1 MLDAGVIK
9 QVTDR
14 SVAPVLA
21 DEKDQKIRELEIQ
34 LKELLESNRK
44 KDLEI
49 ERLRAQAQSSKK
61 PELEQV
67 SGEDQLI
74 SGEDKKDQGP
84 KRIEPIWWTLTL
96 ICMQHSKI

>member
-61 PELEQV
+61 AEPE
-67 SGEDQLI
+67 
-74 SGEDKKDQGP
+74 
-84 KRIEPIWWTLTL
+84 
-96 ICMQHSKI
+96 

>member
-61 PELEQV
+61 AEPEQI

-74 SGEDKKDQGP
+74 SGEDKKD
-84 KRIEPIWWTLTL
+84 
-96 ICMQHSKI
+96 